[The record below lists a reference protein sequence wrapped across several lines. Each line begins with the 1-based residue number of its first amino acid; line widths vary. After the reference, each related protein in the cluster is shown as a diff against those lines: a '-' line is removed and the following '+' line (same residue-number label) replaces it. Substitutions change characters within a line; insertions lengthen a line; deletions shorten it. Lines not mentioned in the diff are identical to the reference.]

1 MIKKKCFPPPK
12 QMAIVRGG
20 RSCTTTLLSLSLSL
34 SLSLC
39 EDVIQ
44 RQNDFSAANEKRAL
58 KNVI

>member
-1 MIKKKCFPPPK
+1 
-12 QMAIVRGG
+12 MAIVRGG
-20 RSCTTTLLSLSLSL
+20 RSCTTKLYYASIALSFSLSF
-34 SLSLC
+34 SLC